1 MNELLS
7 FAVYRGFCIRILR
20 TDTCIEARVTR
31 RRRRRVL
38 FYEIFWDAG
47 SAVAWARKKIDLHIG
62 NSRP

>member
-38 FYEIFWDAG
+38 FYEIFCNQEDA
-47 SAVAWARKKIDLHIG
+47 AAWARKKIDLHIG